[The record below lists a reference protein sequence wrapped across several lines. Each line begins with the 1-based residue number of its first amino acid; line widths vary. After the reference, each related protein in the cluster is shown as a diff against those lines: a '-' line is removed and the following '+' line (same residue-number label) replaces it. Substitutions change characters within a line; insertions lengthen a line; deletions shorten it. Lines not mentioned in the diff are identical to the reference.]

1 MTHTNS
7 TNGARND
14 TSTASIPR
22 LTGWRHSATWTY
34 LIMLIASA
42 VALGASFILS
52 AETLQLARHPE
63 SSLGCDV
70 NAVVSCSTVAQSWQ
84 AELVKFG
91 GLSYP
96 NAFFGIAAE
105 FHDFRLPGLGH
116 RRTGHRRVQIAAER
130 GLRMPSQ
137 LQSLSGQN
145 ERGPQR
151 HCRGNQHDE
160 ICPSGT
166 VTPSNQRSCLRQAK
180 RRGVR
185 GAG

>member
-14 TSTASIPR
+14 TSTASIPW

-70 NAVVSCSTVAQSWQ
+70 NAVVSCSTVAQSC
-84 AELVKFG
+84 
-91 GLSYP
+91 
-96 NAFFGIAAE
+96 
-105 FHDFRLPGLGH
+105 
-116 RRTGHRRVQIAAER
+116 RRN
-130 GLRMPSQ
+130 S
-137 LQSLSGQN
+137 
-145 ERGPQR
+145 
-151 HCRGNQHDE
+151 
-160 ICPSGT
+160 
-166 VTPSNQRSCLRQAK
+166 
-180 RRGVR
+180 
-185 GAG
+185 

>member
-70 NAVVSCSTVAQSWQ
+70 NAVVSCSPIRMRSSASP
-84 AELVKFG
+84 
-91 GLSYP
+91 P
-96 NAFFGIAAE
+96 NQCS
-105 FHDFRLPGLGH
+105 LPL
-116 RRTGHRRVQIAAER
+116 
-130 GLRMPSQ
+130 P
-137 LQSLSGQN
+137 
-145 ERGPQR
+145 
-151 HCRGNQHDE
+151 
-160 ICPSGT
+160 
-166 VTPSNQRSCLRQAK
+166 
-180 RRGVR
+180 
-185 GAG
+185 